1 MKKIILFLLLAVV
14 IFAWWR
20 QTHPREILPSEDK
33 PIVVTSGYVPY
44 ALAKQIGGDKIKLSM
59 LLQPNAEPHAFEPTP
74 GSLVA
79 VHHADIF
86 FYISFELEPWV
97 RDVIANAIGSTRTIG
112 LANFLEESPDP
123 HVWLDFD
130 NVLIMAR
137 KIAQQI
143 ADLDRANQSFYIQN
157 FAAFEQEIA
166 ELKEAYA
173 QGLSSCQSRE
183 VIHAGHMAFGLLAKN
198 YNLKLSALSGTS
210 HEGEHSV
217 KHLVDLIKHMKSKRV
232 RVVFT
237 EEAVSP
243 RLAQTVAEETGAQ
256 ILPLH
261 TIEHISKEDF
271 DNNVTYGELM
281 RRNLESLQWG
291 LVCPA

>member
-1 MKKIILFLLLAVV
+1 MKKIILFLLLVLFV
-14 IFAWWR
+14 FTWW
-20 QTHPREILPSEDK
+20 QKSHKREIHPSEDK
-33 PIVVTSGYVPY
+33 PIIVTSGYVGY
-44 ALAKQIGGDKIKLSM
+44 ALAKQIGGDKIKVSM
-59 LLQPNAEPHAFEPTP
+59 LMQPNAEPHAFEPTP
-74 GSLVA
+74 GSLVT
-79 VHHADIF
+79 VHHADLF

-112 LANFLEESPDP
+112 LADFLEKTPDP

-143 ADLDRANQSFYIQN
+143 ADVDRNNQSFYIKN

-166 ELKEAYA
+166 ELKEAYNE
-173 QGLSSCQSRE
+173 GLSSCQSRE
-183 VIHAGHMAFGLLAKN
+183 VVHAGHMAFGLLAEK
-198 YNLKLSALSGTS
+198 YNLKMTSLSGSS

-217 KHLVDLIKHMKSKRV
+217 KHMVDLIKHMKSKRV

-256 ILPLH
+256 ILPLF
-261 TIEHISKEDF
+261 TVEHISKEDY
-271 DNNVTYGELM
+271 DNNATYGELM